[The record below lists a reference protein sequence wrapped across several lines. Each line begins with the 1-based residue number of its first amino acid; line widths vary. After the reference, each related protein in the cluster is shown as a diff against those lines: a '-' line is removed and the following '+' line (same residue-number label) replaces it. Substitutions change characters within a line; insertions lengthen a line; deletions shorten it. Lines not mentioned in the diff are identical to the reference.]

1 MMQTAFDAIHAVIR
15 ERITNPNALQY
26 PDPWWEKEI
35 DVLSADLD
43 TTILFIRQECSDEEL
58 HWLGE
63 IIDDLVEK
71 TQSQDLVC
79 AFRQR
84 AEAIQDCE
92 MKEEALQDI
101 EEATS
106 FLQT

>member
-1 MMQTAFDAIHAVIR
+1 MQTAFDAIHAVIQ

-43 TTILFIRQECSDEEL
+43 ITIQFIRQECTDEEL

-63 IIDDLVEK
+63 IVDDLVAK
-71 TQSQDLVC
+71 TQNQDLIH

-84 AEAIQDCE
+84 AEAIKDCV
-92 MKEEALQDI
+92 MREETLQDI
-101 EEATS
+101 EEAAS
-106 FLQT
+106 YLQT